1 MALRRRVLPEVEP
14 VELPRVIRTEPRA
27 LTAAALALE
36 LKSAGMQSLKIRDEE
51 WQREAWRLYDLIGEF
66 RFSANRYGNSVS
78 RARFYIA
85 EIDDMGA
92 AGKEVTDPKI
102 AGIAQTM
109 FGGPT
114 ERVES
119 IRTMAI
125 SHFVAGE
132 CYVVAED
139 AENADKDV
147 WYVVSPAEIKA
158 TLEGVEITRPQ
169 TVGGGKHKLRPGRDL
184 LIRSLTPHPRFAN
197 VADSPARSAL
207 PVLREIEQLAKLTF
221 SQIDSRLISAG
232 ILFLPKNMSF
242 PRKDADGNT
251 VNGNIRDLGDMILE
265 AAQASLTGAGSAA
278 GLVPILVDVPDG
290 TAKDIVHMRFD
301 TPLTA
306 EIEKKIEQ
314 AIRRLALSL
323 DMNPETLT
331 GIGSMNHWSAWAVSE
346 DEINTHVV
354 PILGRLVNTLT
365 IGYIRPALV
374 ALGLDPEK
382 YCLWYDTAPL
392 AVRPN
397 RLQDALELYK
407 LGEINGEEL
416 RRAGAFDDDAAPGK
430 KEHQEWMAWQLL
442 MANPQLATNPEILK
456 LVGLPEEIA
465 TAAQQA
471 AQQAML
477 PPGGSPEAGA
487 GDEQGLGRQQNSRE
501 IPQQPTGRSPAQGGE
516 EDFAVLLP
524 GAELAVLRALEVAGA
539 KLVSGQYGRNRYP
552 EVPKHEIHT
561 RVGGVGVER
570 ARELVSGAFASS
582 SSTLARHFRANPAE
596 VEILLEG
603 YSVELLARGVPHD
616 TDLLDTLLRRARRG
630 SVRSVAA

>member
-1 MALRRRVLPEVEP
+1 MALRRRVVE
-14 VELPRVIRTEPRA
+14 ETEEPRVIRGEPRA
-27 LTAAALALE
+27 LTAAATAVDLTA
-36 LKSAGMQSLKIRDEE
+36 AGVQSLKISDQE
-51 WQREAWRLYDLIGEF
+51 WQREAWRLYDVIGEF

-85 EIDDMGA
+85 EIDDMGMPA
-92 AGKEVTDPKI
+92 KEVTDPRI
-102 AGIAQTM
+102 AVIAQTM

-119 IRTMAI
+119 IRTMGIA
-125 SHFVAGE
+125 HFVAGE

-147 WYVVSPAEIKA
+147 WYVISPAEIKRDA
-158 TLEGVEITRPQ
+158 DGVKVTRPQ
-169 TVGGGKHKLRPGRDL
+169 TVGGGTHTLRPKQDL

-232 ILFLPKNMSF
+232 IMFLPKNLSF
-242 PRKDADGNT
+242 PRKDSDGNT
-251 VNGNIRDLGDMILE
+251 VSGNIRDLADMIME

-278 GLVPILVDVPDG
+278 GLVPILVDVPEG

-331 GIGSMNHWSAWAVSE
+331 GLGSMNHWSAWAVSE
-346 DEINTHVV
+346 DEIKTHIE

-365 IGYIRPALV
+365 IGYVRPALT

-382 YCLWYDTAPL
+382 YCLWYDTSPL

-397 RLQDALELYK
+397 RFEDALQLYK
-407 LGEINGEEL
+407 LGVLSDEEL
-416 RRAGAFDDDAAPGK
+416 RKAGNFGDEAVPGK
-430 KEHQEWMAWQLL
+430 KDHQQWMAWQLL
-442 MANPQLATNPEILK
+442 LANPQLATNPEILK
-456 LVGLPEEIA
+456 LVGLPEEVA

-471 AQQAML
+471 AQQAMVPGGAPRQEL
-477 PPGGSPEAGA
+477 PPGQTNELPE
-487 GDEQGLGRQQNSRE
+487 
-501 IPQQPTGRSPAQGGE
+501 QPTGGPSPAQAGE
-516 EDFAVLLP
+516 EDFGALLP

-561 RVGGVGVER
+561 RVGGVGQER
-570 ARELVSGAFASS
+570 AGELVAGAFAA
-582 SSTLARHFRANPAE
+582 SSTVLAKHFRANPGE
-596 VEILLEG
+596 VEALLEG
-603 YSVELLARGVPHD
+603 YAVELLARGVPHD
-616 TDLLDTLLRRARRG
+616 SDLLDTLLRRARRG
-630 SVRSVAA
+630 SVRSMVA